1 MNVTPPSSKEARGC
15 MPRRRAVSHGS
26 KLPIRHKGA
35 RVGASR
41 LSVHRPRGGVSVHL
55 HVPPPTAS
63 ARARGARAG
72 KDCAIEVGRA
82 RALPARACAM
92 RYANQAM
99 RPRRGTN
106 SLRTRS
112 AARARE
118 GPTVAD
124 FHSSPG
130 WSRFGWAVGPQRV
143 GAARMPGHVPRAVML
158 CADAFRQRR
167 PTGYALESGETF
179 GANLPVRACSHTRSA
194 FSILACQR
202 PLRFSGQRSE
212 RSREAARAARPGV
225 SLDTINASHDTF

>member
-1 MNVTPPSSKEARGC
+1 

-41 LSVHRPRGGVSVHL
+41 LSVHRPCGGVSVHL

-112 AARARE
+112 AARAR
-118 GPTVAD
+118 GGACRSRLPFVARLVPFRLGCRPPTGWRCTDAGSRAPCRNAMRRRVPPASPNGICPRIWGNVRSELAGESVLAHAICL
-124 FHSSPG
+124 FHTCLSTSAEI
-130 WSRFGWAVGPQRV
+130 F
-143 GAARMPGHVPRAVML
+143 
-158 CADAFRQRR
+158 R
-167 PTGYALESGETF
+167 PTI
-179 GANLPVRACSHTRSA
+179 GA
-194 FSILACQR
+194 
-202 PLRFSGQRSE
+202 
-212 RSREAARAARPGV
+212 
-225 SLDTINASHDTF
+225 